1 MEQVEHEVALFE
13 VHGGWNASLKRAAM
27 ALAKITEEECR
38 TTERPSGKKF
48 LAIPVSTRLGFAATL
63 KANGYPA
70 LGKAATRLI
79 GCHATSAAA
88 ERANS
93 AFGSTYTAERSSLS
107 RDTAHKLVQIRA
119 SEWREHHSSQ
129 AERIHL
135 RVLSPEGDGFIQRSR
150 NEEQRGAD
158 MARVAREARAAREA
172 AQGQARAAREEE
184 EAGPSRG
191 RRPRGR
197 PPANGARAWGN
208 SGKGQKL

>member
-1 MEQVEHEVALFE
+1 
-13 VHGGWNASLKRAAM
+13 M

-38 TTERPSGKKF
+38 TTERPSGKKL
-48 LAIPVSTRLGFAATL
+48 LALPISTRLGFAATL
-63 KANGYPA
+63 MANGFPA

-93 AFGSTYTAERSSLS
+93 AYGSTYTAERSSL
-107 RDTAHKLVQIRA
+107 RRETAHKLVQIRA
-119 SEWREHHSSQ
+119 GERREHHSPP

-135 RVLSPEGDGFIQRSR
+135 RVLSPEGDGYIQRLR
-150 NEEQRGAD
+150 NAARGAN
-158 MARVAREARAAREA
+158 MARAAREASAAREA

-184 EAGPSRG
+184 EAGPSSG

-197 PPANGARAWGN
+197 PPTNGARAGGN
-208 SGKGQKL
+208 SGKGQKQ